1 MSAVTREELL
11 ALPPVID
18 LPTAADALGIGR
30 SAAYELVR
38 IGEWPTPV
46 IRLGRLIRIPTA
58 ALHLLVGLPTSASDP
73 RAVV

>member
-1 MSAVTREELL
+1 MTRDELL

-18 LPTAADALGIGR
+18 LPTAADVLGIGR

-38 IGEWPTPV
+38 LGSWPTPV

-58 ALHLLVGLPTSASDP
+58 ALLELAGMQAATSP
-73 RAVV
+73 RAVS

>member
-1 MSAVTREELL
+1 MTRDELL

-38 IGEWPTPV
+38 IGQWPTPV

-58 ALHLLVGLPTSASDP
+58 SLHLLVGLHHSAHDP
-73 RAVV
+73 RAAG

>member
-1 MSAVTREELL
+1 MSAVTRDELL

-38 IGEWPTPV
+38 LGQWPTPV
-46 IRLGRLIRIPTA
+46 VRLGRLIRVPTA
-58 ALHLLVGLPTSASDP
+58 FLHELLGLTAADSSQRSAG
-73 RAVV
+73 

>member
-1 MSAVTREELL
+1 MTREELL

-38 IGEWPTPV
+38 IGQWPTPV
-46 IRLGRLIRIPTA
+46 VRLGRLIRVPTEFLLELLGLDSA
-58 ALHLLVGLPTSASDP
+58 AATQRTAG
-73 RAVV
+73 